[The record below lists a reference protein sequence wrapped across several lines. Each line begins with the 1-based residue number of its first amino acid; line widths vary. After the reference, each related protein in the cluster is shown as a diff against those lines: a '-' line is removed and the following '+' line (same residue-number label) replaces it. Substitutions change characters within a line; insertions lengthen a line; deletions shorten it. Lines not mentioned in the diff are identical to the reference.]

1 MVFLSSGAR
10 RTPMSTGSRTKH
22 QKSLFL
28 VAQVSNLSSLP
39 SLNILATFF
48 LYTIIY
54 PKPRNTPTLP
64 IKEEY

>member
-1 MVFLSSGAR
+1 
-10 RTPMSTGSRTKH
+10 MSTGSRTKH